1 MLDYSMSTGGL
12 YPAPAPAERIP
23 AAFINPVSSDPI
35 VNGNSYVCLVPFF
48 NRLVQNSGL
57 IQGTSGLVPGSGFI
71 QNSSLTGNYTPII
84 METTQTPTMV
94 RSSVSSCY
102 QDYFLSVRI
111 YILMKVSRS
120 SHFLLVY
127 EITWYLRSQLS
138 QYISLTGNK
147 PLSVR
152 EVRCF
157 LLRLFFLLRNC
168 FLCIAVHIIFCHFCI
183 RICCLLFQCF

>member
-48 NRLVQNSGL
+48 NRLVQSSGL

-84 METTQTPTMV
+84 METTQTPTMSKV
-94 RSSVSSCY
+94 V
-102 QDYFLSVRI
+102 VV
-111 YILMKVSRS
+111 ILNHYCAIDGPVVTM
-120 SHFLLVY
+120 Y
-127 EITWYLRSQLS
+127 EYMML
-138 QYISLTGNK
+138 
-147 PLSVR
+147 
-152 EVRCF
+152 
-157 LLRLFFLLRNC
+157 
-168 FLCIAVHIIFCHFCI
+168 
-183 RICCLLFQCF
+183 